1 MASKKKKVSPVVSS
15 DFESLVT
22 KIVQIHDRAQ
32 DFSTKAVNIGLTLRN
47 WLIGHRIVEFEQN
60 GKDRAT
66 YGERLLPKLA
76 QRLVNAGLKRVDAR
90 ELRRFRLLYTVY
102 PQIRETVSP
111 ELLAQS
117 GIAPLRMFLHSD
129 SSRESATPQLIPS
142 EPGLLDRLVVG
153 GRLERIGQLRG
164 TWYSRGMV
172 V

>member
-111 ELLAQS
+111 ELLAQAKMEPRHFDHS
-117 GIAPLRMFLHSD
+117 CIWPRWQNGSQCLPNLKWWSQCLHNCLQSIPT
-129 SSRESATPQLIPS
+129 SSNGSPS
-142 EPGLLDRLVVG
+142 R
-153 GRLERIGQLRG
+153 
-164 TWYSRGMV
+164 TS
-172 V
+172 

>member
-1 MASKKKKVSPVVSS
+1 VATKKKVSPVVTS

-22 KIVQIHDRAQ
+22 TIVQIHHQAQ
-32 DFSTKAVNIGLTLRN
+32 DFATKAVNIGLTLRN

-66 YGERLLPKLA
+66 YGERLLPELA
-76 QRLVNAGLKRVDAR
+76 QRLANAGLTRVDAR

-117 GIAPLRMFLHSD
+117 GIAPLMMFLQSD
-129 SSRESATPQLIPS
+129 SSGESATPKSKVVEALTSQLIPS
-142 EPGLLDRLVVG
+142 ELGLISRLDLHTNH
-153 GRLERIGQLRG
+153 GQP
-164 TWYSRGMV
+164 
-172 V
+172 